1 MFPEPKLNKLEP
13 PNRNRILYFTLKT
26 QFKLIKFMKET
37 LEGHFCGADDEHNID
52 YPKKTTL
59 FEFAKQLN
67 ATAEQKGKVED
78 KNGEKHFSVST
89 YHDMI
94 DDVSQKLKIGFEQY
108 IMAKEGE
115 INKLKKELAK
125 EKSISDSLLSNNLQL
140 VQNLDE
146 AKEENKVL
154 SQSLDKV
161 QAGYR
166 QLSHSLREVQSENKQ
181 LAQKLD
187 KVQSEKQQ
195 LAHDSEATQAEN
207 RQLAYKLYQAQ
218 ESNKLLAKNS
228 EDILKANQQ
237 LAQKLDEAQTENQQL
252 AHDLGEAQTK
262 SKELARGQGE
272 ALAECSMLEYKL
284 EEAQAENQKLSKKL
298 DDARFDI
305 GRQNIAIGHLK
316 KKAERKDDAMQAD
329 TSEVKEKIA
338 REMID
343 SGIRFVKDMKTAID
357 DSQTFKCMG
366 LLNHMT
372 DDCFGKHEPIH
383 RELKDMIQGIFGSRE
398 QVAKEQNEPR
408 PNNIRVEKGGVY
420 NAEVHHQD
428 IHPKVDKRDS
438 LPEAD
443 LPGSLPE
450 ADLMDSL
457 PRHKRRR
464 FRLEGEDYE

>member
-1 MFPEPKLNKLEP
+1 MREVFEGDHSLN
-13 PNRNRILYFTLKT
+13 Y
-26 QFKLIKFMKET
+26 
-37 LEGHFCGADDEHNID
+37 GADDEHYFV
-52 YPKKTTL
+52 YPKEKTP
-59 FEFAKQLN
+59 FELYKKKN
-67 ATAEQKGKVED
+67 TTAEKQKEKVED
-78 KNGEKHFSVST
+78 KNGQKQVSVST

-115 INKLKKELAK
+115 ISKLKKELAK

-195 LAHDSEATQAEN
+195 LVHDLEATQAEN

-218 ESNKLLAKNS
+218 ESNKQLAQNR
-228 EDILKANQQ
+228 EDILKA
-237 LAQKLDEAQTENQQL
+237 NQQL

-272 ALAECSMLEYKL
+272 AMAECSMLEYKL

-298 DDARFDI
+298 DEARDEISCKDI
-305 GRQNIAIGHLK
+305 TIRRMK
-316 KKAERKDDAMQAD
+316 KDAERKAEAMAAD
-329 TSEVKEKIA
+329 TSEVKEAFA

-372 DDCFGKHEPIH
+372 DDCFGKHESIH

-443 LPGSLPE
+443 LPDSLPE

-464 FRLEGEDYE
+464 FRLEGEDYEWK

>member
-1 MFPEPKLNKLEP
+1 MREVFEGDHSLN
-13 PNRNRILYFTLKT
+13 Y
-26 QFKLIKFMKET
+26 
-37 LEGHFCGADDEHNID
+37 GADDEHYIV
-52 YPKKTTL
+52 YPKVKILSELYKKKNT
-59 FEFAKQLN
+59 
-67 ATAEQKGKVED
+67 TAEKQKEKVED
-78 KNGEKHFSVST
+78 EKGEKQVSVST

-115 INKLKKELAK
+115 ISKLKKELAK

-140 VQNLDE
+140 VQDLDE
-146 AKEENKVL
+146 AKEENKDL

-166 QLSHSLREVQSENKQ
+166 QLSHSLREVQSEKQQLTQNLDEVKAKNKQ
-181 LAQKLD
+181 LT
-187 KVQSEKQQ
+187 
-195 LAHDSEATQAEN
+195 HDSEATQAEN

-218 ESNKLLAKNS
+218 ESNK
-228 EDILKANQQ
+228 Q
-237 LAQKLDEAQTENQQL
+237 LAQNLNQAQKSKSQL

-272 ALAECSMLEYKL
+272 AMAECSMLEYKL
-284 EEAQAENQKLSKKL
+284 EETQAENQKLSKKL
-298 DDARFDI
+298 DEARDEISCKDI
-305 GRQNIAIGHLK
+305 TIRRMK
-316 KKAERKDDAMQAD
+316 KDAERKDTAMQAD
-329 TSEVKEKIA
+329 TSEVKEKFA

-372 DDCFGKHEPIH
+372 DDCFGKHEAIH
-383 RELKDMIQGIFGSRE
+383 SELKDMIQGIFGSRE

-457 PRHKRRR
+457 PRYKRRR
-464 FRLEGEDYE
+464 FRLEGEDYEWK

>member
-1 MFPEPKLNKLEP
+1 MSCI
-13 PNRNRILYFTLKT
+13 R
-26 QFKLIKFMKET
+26 
-37 LEGHFCGADDEHNID
+37 
-52 YPKKTTL
+52 KKNT
-59 FEFAKQLN
+59 
-67 ATAEQKGKVED
+67 TAEKQKEKVED
-78 KNGEKHFSVST
+78 KNGQKQVSVST

-115 INKLKKELAK
+115 ISKLKKELAK

-140 VQNLDE
+140 VQDLDE
-146 AKEENKVL
+146 AKEENKDL

-195 LAHDSEATQAEN
+195 LVHDLEATQAEN

-218 ESNKLLAKNS
+218 ESNKQLAQNR
-228 EDILKANQQ
+228 EDILKA
-237 LAQKLDEAQTENQQL
+237 NQQL

-329 TSEVKEKIA
+329 TSEVKEKFA

-408 PNNIRVEKGGVY
+408 PNNVTVEKGGVY
-420 NAEVHHQD
+420 NAEVHHQN
-428 IHPKVDKRDS
+428 IHPKVDQPDFLPKGYHPLS
-438 LPEAD
+438 LSEVD
-443 LPGSLPE
+443 QLI
-450 ADLMDSL
+450 SL
-457 PRHKRRR
+457 PRHKRKRLG
-464 FRLEGEDYE
+464 LEGEDYEWK

>member
-1 MFPEPKLNKLEP
+1 MREVFEGDHSLN
-13 PNRNRILYFTLKT
+13 Y
-26 QFKLIKFMKET
+26 
-37 LEGHFCGADDEHNID
+37 GADDEHYIV
-52 YPKKTTL
+52 YPKEKTL

-67 ATAEQKGKVED
+67 ATAEQKEKGED
-78 KNGEKHFSVST
+78 EKGEKQISVST
-89 YHDMI
+89 YLGMI

-108 IMAKEGE
+108 IMAKEEE
-115 INKLKKELAK
+115 IRKLNEKLASK
-125 EKSISDSLLSNNLQL
+125 QRISDSLISENQQL

-146 AKEENKVL
+146 AKK
-154 SQSLDKV
+154 
-161 QAGYR
+161 
-166 QLSHSLREVQSENKQ
+166 ENKQ
-181 LAQKLD
+181 LARKLD

-195 LAHDSEATQAEN
+195 LAHDLEATQAEN

-372 DDCFGKHEPIH
+372 DDCFGKHESIH

-408 PNNIRVEKGGVY
+408 PNNVTVEKGGVY

-428 IHPKVDKRDS
+428 IHHEVDQPDFLPKGYHPLS
-438 LPEAD
+438 LPEVD
-443 LPGSLPE
+443 LK
-450 ADLMDSL
+450 DSL
-457 PRHKRRR
+457 SRYKRKRLG
-464 FRLEGEDYE
+464 LEGEDYEWR

>member
-1 MFPEPKLNKLEP
+1 MREVFEGDHSLN
-13 PNRNRILYFTLKT
+13 Y
-26 QFKLIKFMKET
+26 
-37 LEGHFCGADDEHNID
+37 GADDEHYFV
-52 YPKKTTL
+52 YPKEKTP

-67 ATAEQKGKVED
+67 ATAEQKEKGED
-78 KNGEKHFSVST
+78 EKGEKQISVST
-89 YHDMI
+89 YLGMI

-108 IMAKEGE
+108 IMAKEEE
-115 INKLKKELAK
+115 IRKLNEKLASK
-125 EKSISDSLLSNNLQL
+125 QRISDSLISENQQL

-146 AKEENKVL
+146 AKK
-154 SQSLDKV
+154 
-161 QAGYR
+161 
-166 QLSHSLREVQSENKQ
+166 ENKQ
-181 LAQKLD
+181 LARKLD

-195 LAHDSEATQAEN
+195 LAHDLEATQAEN

-438 LPEAD
+438 LPKAD
-443 LPGSLPE
+443 QRGSLPE
-450 ADLMDSL
+450 VDQLDSL
-457 PRHKRRR
+457 PRYKRKRLG
-464 FRLEGEDYE
+464 LEGEDYEWR

>member
-1 MFPEPKLNKLEP
+1 
-13 PNRNRILYFTLKT
+13 
-26 QFKLIKFMKET
+26 MKET
-37 LEGHFCGADDEHNID
+37 LEGHFCGADDEHYFV
-52 YPKKTTL
+52 YPKEKTLSDLYKKKNT
-59 FEFAKQLN
+59 
-67 ATAEQKGKVED
+67 TAEKQKEKVED
-78 KNGEKHFSVST
+78 EEGKKHSSVCT
-89 YHDMI
+89 YIDMI
-94 DDVSQKLKIGFEQY
+94 NDASQKLKIGFEQY
-108 IMAKEGE
+108 LKAKEDE
-115 INKLKKELAK
+115 ISKLKNELAAEKLFSDGVHK
-125 EKSISDSLLSNNLQL
+125 ENQML
-140 VQNLDE
+140 VQNLHKAKAENQQLAQNLDE
-146 AKEENKVL
+146 VKAK
-154 SQSLDKV
+154 
-161 QAGYR
+161 
-166 QLSHSLREVQSENKQ
+166 NKQ
-181 LAQKLD
+181 LA
-187 KVQSEKQQ
+187 
-195 LAHDSEATQAEN
+195 HDLEATQAEN

-372 DDCFGKHEPIH
+372 DDCFGKHESIH

-408 PNNIRVEKGGVY
+408 PNNVTVEKGGVY

-428 IHPKVDKRDS
+428 IHPKVDQRDFLLNADHPLSLSEVDKAFSLSRYKR
-438 LPEAD
+438 
-443 LPGSLPE
+443 
-450 ADLMDSL
+450 
-457 PRHKRRR
+457 KRLG
-464 FRLEGEDYE
+464 LEGEDYEWK

>member
-1 MFPEPKLNKLEP
+1 MREVFEGDHSLN
-13 PNRNRILYFTLKT
+13 Y
-26 QFKLIKFMKET
+26 
-37 LEGHFCGADDEHNID
+37 GADDEHYIV
-52 YPKKTTL
+52 YPKEKTL

-67 ATAEQKGKVED
+67 ATAEQKEKGED
-78 KNGEKHFSVST
+78 EKGEKQISVST
-89 YHDMI
+89 YLGMI

-108 IMAKEGE
+108 IMAKEEE
-115 INKLKKELAK
+115 IRKLNEKLASK
-125 EKSISDSLLSNNLQL
+125 QRISDSLISENQQL

-146 AKEENKVL
+146 AKK
-154 SQSLDKV
+154 
-161 QAGYR
+161 
-166 QLSHSLREVQSENKQ
+166 ENKQ
-181 LAQKLD
+181 LARKLD

-195 LAHDSEATQAEN
+195 LAHDLEATQAEN

-298 DDARFDI
+298 DEARDEISCKDI
-305 GRQNIAIGHLK
+305 TIRRMK
-316 KKAERKDDAMQAD
+316 KDAERKDTAMQVD
-329 TSEVKEKIA
+329 VSEVKEKFA

-372 DDCFGKHEPIH
+372 DDCFGKHESIH

-408 PNNIRVEKGGVY
+408 PNNVTVEKGGVY

-428 IHPKVDKRDS
+428 IHHEVDQPDFLPKGYHPLSLSEVDLKDS
-438 LPEAD
+438 L
-443 LPGSLPE
+443 S
-450 ADLMDSL
+450 
-457 PRHKRRR
+457 RYKRKRLG
-464 FRLEGEDYE
+464 LEGDDYEWR

>member
-1 MFPEPKLNKLEP
+1 MREVFEGDHSLN
-13 PNRNRILYFTLKT
+13 Y
-26 QFKLIKFMKET
+26 
-37 LEGHFCGADDEHNID
+37 GADDEHYFV
-52 YPKKTTL
+52 YPKEKTP
-59 FEFAKQLN
+59 FELYKKKN
-67 ATAEQKGKVED
+67 TTAEKQKEKVED
-78 KNGEKHFSVST
+78 KNGQKQVSVST

-115 INKLKKELAK
+115 ISKLKKELAK

-140 VQNLDE
+140 VQDLDE
-146 AKEENKVL
+146 AKEENKDL

-195 LAHDSEATQAEN
+195 LVHDLEATQAEN

-218 ESNKLLAKNS
+218 ESNKQLAQNR
-228 EDILKANQQ
+228 EDILKA
-237 LAQKLDEAQTENQQL
+237 NQQL

-298 DDARFDI
+298 DEARFDI

-372 DDCFGKHEPIH
+372 DDCFGKHESIH

-428 IHPKVDKRDS
+428 IHHEVDQPDFLPKGYHPLSLSEVDQ
-438 LPEAD
+438 LI
-443 LPGSLPE
+443 
-450 ADLMDSL
+450 SL
-457 PRHKRRR
+457 PRHKRKRLG
-464 FRLEGEDYE
+464 LEGEDYEWK

>member
-1 MFPEPKLNKLEP
+1 MREVFEGDHSLN
-13 PNRNRILYFTLKT
+13 Y
-26 QFKLIKFMKET
+26 
-37 LEGHFCGADDEHNID
+37 GADDEHYIV
-52 YPKKTTL
+52 YPKVKTLYELCKEKNTT
-59 FEFAKQLN
+59 AKM
-67 ATAEQKGKVED
+67 QKEKVED
-78 KNGEKHFSVST
+78 EKGKKQISVST
-89 YHDMI
+89 YLGMI

-108 IMAKEGE
+108 IMAKEEE
-115 INKLKKELAK
+115 IRKLNEKLASK
-125 EKSISDSLLSNNLQL
+125 QRISDSLISENQQL

-146 AKEENKVL
+146 AKKENKQL

-161 QAGYR
+161 QAGNR
-166 QLSHSLREVQSENKQ
+166 QLAHRLREVQSEKQQ

-218 ESNKLLAKNS
+218 EANKQLEQNREDLLN
-228 EDILKANQQ
+228 ANQQ
-237 LAQKLDEAQTENQQL
+237 LAQKLDKVQTENQQL

-262 SKELARGQGE
+262 NKELARGQGE
-272 ALAECSMLEYKL
+272 AMAECSMLEFKL

-298 DDARFDI
+298 DEARDEI
-305 GRQNIAIGHLK
+305 SSKDIAIRRMRK
-316 KKAERKDDAMQAD
+316 DAERKDTAMQVD
-329 TSEVKEKIA
+329 VSEVKEKFA

-372 DDCFGKHEPIH
+372 DDCFGKHESIH

-408 PNNIRVEKGGVY
+408 PNNVTVEKGGVY

-428 IHPKVDKRDS
+428 IHHEVDQPDFLPKGYHPLSLSEVDQ
-438 LPEAD
+438 LI
-443 LPGSLPE
+443 
-450 ADLMDSL
+450 SL
-457 PRHKRRR
+457 PRHKRKRLG
-464 FRLEGEDYE
+464 LEGEDYEWK

>member
-1 MFPEPKLNKLEP
+1 MREVFEGDHSLN
-13 PNRNRILYFTLKT
+13 Y
-26 QFKLIKFMKET
+26 
-37 LEGHFCGADDEHNID
+37 GADDEHYIV
-52 YPKKTTL
+52 YPKVKILSELYKKKNT
-59 FEFAKQLN
+59 
-67 ATAEQKGKVED
+67 TAEKQKEKGED
-78 KNGEKHFSVST
+78 EKGEKQVSVST

-115 INKLKKELAK
+115 ISKLKKELAK

-140 VQNLDE
+140 VQDLDE
-146 AKEENKVL
+146 AKEENKDL

-166 QLSHSLREVQSENKQ
+166 QLSHSLREVQSEKQQLTQNLDEVKAKNKQ
-181 LAQKLD
+181 LT
-187 KVQSEKQQ
+187 
-195 LAHDSEATQAEN
+195 HDSEATQAEN

-218 ESNKLLAKNS
+218 ESNK
-228 EDILKANQQ
+228 Q
-237 LAQKLDEAQTENQQL
+237 LAQNLNQAQKSKSQLAHDLDEAQTENQQL

-262 SKELARGQGE
+262 NKELARGQGE
-272 ALAECSMLEYKL
+272 AMAECSMLEYKL

-298 DDARFDI
+298 DEARDEISCKDI
-305 GRQNIAIGHLK
+305 TIRRMRK
-316 KKAERKDDAMQAD
+316 DAERKDTAMQVD
-329 TSEVKEKIA
+329 VSEVKEAFA

-366 LLNHMT
+366 LLTRMT
-372 DDCFGKHEPIH
+372 DDCFGKHEAIH
-383 RELKDMIQGIFGSRE
+383 SELKDMIQGIFGSRE

-408 PNNIRVEKGGVY
+408 PNNVTVEKGGVY
-420 NAEVHHQD
+420 NAEVHHQN

-443 LPGSLPE
+443 LP
-450 ADLMDSL
+450 DSL
-457 PRHKRRR
+457 PDVDMKDSLSRYKRRR
-464 FRLEGEDYE
+464 FRLEGDDYEWR

>member
-1 MFPEPKLNKLEP
+1 MREVFEGDHSLN
-13 PNRNRILYFTLKT
+13 Y
-26 QFKLIKFMKET
+26 
-37 LEGHFCGADDEHNID
+37 GADDEHYFV
-52 YPKKTTL
+52 YPKEKTP
-59 FEFAKQLN
+59 FELYKKKN
-67 ATAEQKGKVED
+67 TTAEKQKEKVED
-78 KNGEKHFSVST
+78 KNGQKQVSVST

-115 INKLKKELAK
+115 ISKLKKELAK

-140 VQNLDE
+140 VQDLDE
-146 AKEENKVL
+146 AKEENKDL

-195 LAHDSEATQAEN
+195 LVHDLEATQAEN

-218 ESNKLLAKNS
+218 ESNKQLAQNR
-228 EDILKANQQ
+228 EDILKA
-237 LAQKLDEAQTENQQL
+237 NQQL

-298 DDARFDI
+298 DEARDEISCKDI
-305 GRQNIAIGHLK
+305 TIRRMK
-316 KKAERKDDAMQAD
+316 KDAERKDTAMQAD
-329 TSEVKEKIA
+329 TSEVKEKFA

-408 PNNIRVEKGGVY
+408 PNNVTVEKGGVY

-428 IHPKVDKRDS
+428 IHHEVDQPDFLPKGYHPLSLSEVDQ
-438 LPEAD
+438 LI
-443 LPGSLPE
+443 
-450 ADLMDSL
+450 SL
-457 PRHKRRR
+457 PRHKRKRLG
-464 FRLEGEDYE
+464 LEGEDYEWK

>member
-1 MFPEPKLNKLEP
+1 
-13 PNRNRILYFTLKT
+13 
-26 QFKLIKFMKET
+26 MKET
-37 LEGHFCGADDEHNID
+37 LEGHFCGADDEHYFV
-52 YPKKTTL
+52 YPKEKTLSDLYKKKNT
-59 FEFAKQLN
+59 
-67 ATAEQKGKVED
+67 TAEKQKEKLEDEEGK
-78 KNGEKHFSVST
+78 KHSSVCT
-89 YHDMI
+89 YIDMI
-94 DDVSQKLKIGFEQY
+94 NDASQKLKIGFEQY
-108 IMAKEGE
+108 LKAKEDE
-115 INKLKKELAK
+115 ISKLKKELAK

-140 VQNLDE
+140 VLDLDE
-146 AKEENKVL
+146 AKKENKQQAL
-154 SQSLDKV
+154 KLDKV
-161 QAGYR
+161 Q
-166 QLSHSLREVQSENKQ
+166 SEKLQ
-181 LAQKLD
+181 LAQSLD

-195 LAHDSEATQAEN
+195 LEHRLREVQSEKQQLAHDLEATQAEN

-218 ESNKLLAKNS
+218 ESNKQLAQNR

-237 LAQKLDEAQTENQQL
+237 LAQQLDEVQTENQQL

-284 EEAQAENQKLSKKL
+284 EEAQAENRKLSKKL

-372 DDCFGKHEPIH
+372 DDCFGKHESIH

-408 PNNIRVEKGGVY
+408 PNNVTVEKGGVY

-428 IHPKVDKRDS
+428 IHHEVDQRDFLLKADHPLSLSEVDKAFS
-438 LPEAD
+438 L
-443 LPGSLPE
+443 S
-450 ADLMDSL
+450 
-457 PRHKRRR
+457 RYKRKRLG
-464 FRLEGEDYE
+464 LEGDDYEWR